1 MRTGR
6 WIADF
11 EVDLLGWCG
20 KEVVLGR
27 KGGSYKFEKRQK
39 ELKKKKKK
47 QEKLER
53 RLNKDPDTREEPKPT
68 VSLSD
73 LVNDNGEAASS
84 DSDDD
89 SDD

>member
-1 MRTGR
+1 M
-6 WIADF
+6 
-11 EVDLLGWCG
+11 
-20 KEVVLGR
+20 GR

-53 RLNKDPDTREEPKPT
+53 RLNKGPDAREEPQPT
-68 VSLSD
+68 VSLADLMNGDDDSD
-73 LVNDNGEAASS
+73 S

-89 SDD
+89 SDE